1 MAKKSYRSLEAQL
14 KKLLDD
20 KNAKSITQAEIPQ
33 EAENEKAGAYIN
45 IVETPATNANWRGTS
60 LAIGVGNQGSIRIHT
75 NKSKGGACIVA
86 RSMTEFKTVLKQLE
100 TEAKKLSETF
110 VPIPKKE

>member
-1 MAKKSYRSLEAQL
+1 MTKKSYRSLEAEY
-14 KKLLDD
+14 KKLLNE
-20 KNAKSITQAEIPQ
+20 KNAKSMTQTEIPK
-33 EAENEKAGAYIN
+33 AENEKAGAYVN

-60 LAIGVGNQGSIRIHT
+60 LAIGVGNQGSIRLHT

-86 RSMTEFKTVLKQLE
+86 RSMTELDKVLKDVRATAQ
-100 TEAKKLSETF
+100 KLTDDF